1 MPVGHAEASTSLGSF
16 YARLMPTPRP
26 ERFLDRRRWDQRTGE
41 MVAPP
46 LGERFPAYL
55 RLFGIGLI
63 GIVVVGLAVFAFS
76 SARLEHAIGYTA
88 IFTGTTLLLTGGA
101 RGGGY
106 GNIAVGAFGSMF
118 GGRPSDE
125 NGMSGEGE
133 GRRPRDP
140 RERLRKGL
148 RPPPNPAAFW
158 QVVAGLLY
166 IAFGIP
172 FTL

>member
-1 MPVGHAEASTSLGSF
+1 
-16 YARLMPTPRP
+16 
-26 ERFLDRRRWDQRTGE
+26 

-46 LGERFPAYL
+46 LRERLPVYW
-55 RLFGIGLI
+55 RLFGAGLV
-63 GIVVVGLAVFAFS
+63 GVVVLGLAVFAFS

-118 GGRPSDE
+118 GGRSTAE
-125 NGMSGEGE
+125 HGMSGEGN
-133 GRRPRDP
+133 GRQSGDP